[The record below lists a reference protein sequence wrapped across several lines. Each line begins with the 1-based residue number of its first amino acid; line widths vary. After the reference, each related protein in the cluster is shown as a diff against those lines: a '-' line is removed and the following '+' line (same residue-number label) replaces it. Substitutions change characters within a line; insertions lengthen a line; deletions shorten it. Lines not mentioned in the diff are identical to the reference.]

1 MQSALEPF
9 TQYLNLSHAR
19 LEALLSKSLSE
30 FINSSAFKQQL
41 EDLDINLLKQSLP
54 TAKSVLAKRLPAFY
68 DWLHKELGV
77 KRVPESPDHTTTWV
91 VGFLNNQES
100 LTHLVELH
108 KPVPRPALE
117 RSIPRLVAAFDGVE
131 DERVRREWQKA
142 IAALCLVLVV
152 AAHHEERCLQA
163 VM

>member
-1 MQSALEPF
+1 MQLALEPLI
-9 TQYLNLSHAR
+9 QALNLSNTY
-19 LEALLSKSLSE
+19 LQALLSKSVADFL
-30 FINSSAFKQQL
+30 NSSAFKQQL
-41 EDLDINLLKQSLP
+41 EGLDINLLKQSLP
-54 TAKSVLAKRLPAFY
+54 TAKSVLAKRLPSFY
-68 DWLHKELGV
+68 DWLHTELGV

-100 LTHLVELH
+100 LTRLIELH

-131 DERVRREWQKA
+131 DEQVRREWQKA

-152 AAHHEERCLQA
+152 AARDEERSLQG

>member
-1 MQSALEPF
+1 MQSTLEPF
-9 TQYLNLSHAR
+9 IQYLNLSHAH

-152 AAHHEERCLQA
+152 AAHNEERCLQA

>member
-1 MQSALEPF
+1 MQSDLEPLA
-9 TQYLNLSHAR
+9 QYLNLSTAS
-19 LEALLSKSLSE
+19 LEVLISKSLNE
-30 FINSSAFKQQL
+30 FLTSFALKQQI
-41 EDLDINLLKQSLP
+41 EDLDINLLQQSLP

-68 DWLHKELGV
+68 EWLHKELGV

-131 DERVRREWQKA
+131 DDSVRKEWQKA
-142 IAALCLVLVV
+142 IAALCLVLLV
-152 AAHHEERCLQA
+152 AARDEERFLQA